1 MQDKTDRELLEEIHQ
16 MLSENNATLHK
27 IHNRGRWAAIIGSF
41 KWIVYIGLL
50 AGSYYYIQSN
60 LGNLL
65 NVYTGFQDSTN
76 TINEIKEKSTS
87 LDVQSVLDL
96 LGR

>member
-1 MQDKTDRELLEEIHQ
+1 MENKTDRELLEEIHQ
-16 MLSENNATLHK
+16 MLSENNKTLHK
-27 IHNRGRWAAIIGSF
+27 IHNRGRWATIIGSL
-41 KWIVYIGLL
+41 KWVVYIGLL

-65 NVYTGFQDSTN
+65 NVYTGFQDSAN
-76 TINEIKEKSTS
+76 TINEIKEKGSS